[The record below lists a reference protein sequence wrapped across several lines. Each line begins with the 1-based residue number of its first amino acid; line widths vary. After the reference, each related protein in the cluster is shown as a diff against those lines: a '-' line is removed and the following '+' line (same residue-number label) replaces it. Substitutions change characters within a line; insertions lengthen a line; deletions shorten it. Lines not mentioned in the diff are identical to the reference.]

1 MHADDR
7 KTWSR
12 LELDAR
18 GSCKVDMPKCG
29 DFNNL
34 KRWDARTR
42 NVAIV
47 GDLLQEISYKTD
59 GEIVSLLYGGFGVT
73 KSLVDFHRPSRE
85 AFMNQMPIV
94 FSRAKQRESRIV
106 EILDQLTPPYAQWAR
121 IAGLDIE
128 RTKFTYELIDVALQ
142 FALIVTQK
150 IKHELCVS
158 RPYEYSTYVQPIIQ
172 TPGHGALPS
181 GHSTEAHLIALLL
194 GSLTPHTFVKEQL
207 MQFAK
212 RVADNRV
219 VAGVHFPVDSAA
231 GLVLAHTIFDYLK
244 GRAAAILRNGADG
257 KPQEAFIYGNTR
269 EFKISDQEAKSDFNQ
284 IGWDARLK
292 DKGDENVDLNESSCL
307 KWLWQLAY
315 SELN

>member
-1 MHADDR
+1 MHANDR

-12 LELDAR
+12 IQLDKTDK
-18 GSCKVDMPKCG
+18 CTVDMPTCG
-29 DFNNL
+29 DFDNL
-34 KRWDARTR
+34 KRWDSRTR

-47 GDLLQEISYKTD
+47 GDLLQKIGYKTD
-59 GEIVSLLYGGFGVT
+59 GEIVSLIYEGGSKT

-85 AFMNQMPIV
+85 TFMNQMPIV
-94 FSRAKQRESRIV
+94 FSRAKQRESRII

-121 IAGLDIE
+121 IAGLDPE

-150 IKHELCVS
+150 IKHELCVP
-158 RPYEYSTYVQPIIQ
+158 RPYEYSAYLQPIIQ

-194 GSLTPHTFVKEQL
+194 GSLTPRTFVKEQL

-244 GRAAAILRNGADG
+244 GSATAIKRNGTDG
-257 KPQEAFIYGNTR
+257 KPQEAFIYGKTR
-269 EFKISDQEAKSDFNQ
+269 EFKISDEEAKSDFNQ

-292 DKGDENVDLNESSCL
+292 DKGGEVIDLNESSCL
-307 KWLWQLAY
+307 KWLWQRAR
-315 SELN
+315 SEFN